1 MTRLDH
7 LIEQARAATVDRD
20 AAERYVRELDRWA
33 RPAEPPVRRW
43 RWLVLGV
50 GAGLA
55 AAAVALLVVWPGA
68 PAADLAP
75 VRVGPQV
82 AVVAD
87 PDSLYH
93 VVRTSHDAT
102 VVEIERGA
110 VTARL
115 WPGAHHRL
123 TLAGLGVTAN
133 AVGTVYSLAIRAG
146 RPVVHVVEGTVEVR
160 AADGVHLVHAAE
172 TWPSGG
178 APASPAAGTVLMQLA
193 APPPDAGIADDTPP
207 APPPPPAP
215 PLDAGEPEDA
225 IPVDAP
231 APRPAVS
238 VKERWREARLL
249 RGQGKFADALSQCV
263 AIGDARDPV
272 WSPIALVEAVRIA
285 LGPLA
290 APERAIALADR
301 MLREWPKD
309 PLVGEARTLRC
320 RALGQLGRACD
331 PP

>member
-1 MTRLDH
+1 MTRLDQM
-7 LIEQARAATVDRD
+7 IEHARAATVDRD

-33 RPAEPPVRRW
+33 RPAVPAPLW
-43 RWLVLGV
+43 RWLMLGA

-55 AAAVALLVVWPGA
+55 AAAIALVVIGWPRA
-68 PAADLAP
+68 TDDDLAP

-87 PDSLYH
+87 ADSLYH
-93 VVRTSHDAT
+93 VVRTDHDAT

-133 AVGTVYSLAIRAG
+133 AVGTVYSLAIRTG
-146 RPVVHVVEGTVEVR
+146 HPVVHVVEGTVEVR
-160 AADGVHLVHAAE
+160 ADDGVHLVHAAE
-172 TWPSGG
+172 TWPQDG
-178 APASPAAGTVLMQLA
+178 APANPAAGTLLLQLT
-193 APPPDAGIADDTPP
+193 APPPDAAIATTDEPP
-207 APPPPPAP
+207 APPP
-215 PLDAGEPEDA
+215 LDAGV
-225 IPVDAP
+225 IVDAP
-231 APRPAVS
+231 PAHVAPPAIP
-238 VKERWREARLL
+238 VKERWRQARLL
-249 RGQGKFADALSQCV
+249 RGLGMVADARPLGV

-290 APERAIALADR
+290 APERAIELADR
-301 MLREWPKD
+301 MLRAWPKD
-309 PLVGEARTLRC
+309 PLAGEARSLRC
-320 RALGQLGRACD
+320 RALSQLGRPCD